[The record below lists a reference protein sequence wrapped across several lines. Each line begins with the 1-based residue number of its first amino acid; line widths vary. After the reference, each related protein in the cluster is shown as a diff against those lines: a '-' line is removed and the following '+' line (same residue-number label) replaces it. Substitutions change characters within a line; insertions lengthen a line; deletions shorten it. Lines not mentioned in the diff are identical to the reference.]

1 MGRRKEKCI
10 MENIFEKGCLVQLSA
25 SVWGAARKINT
36 EQLSDMEVS
45 HDWLSATKKLVD
57 PDSLKPLN
65 KVVNTARSYLTG
77 LTLPFPLHGM
87 VFIPKEMISKV
98 DNGLESYRSDFNAAV
113 ETFLSKYDELRDVAM
128 VHLGD
133 LFSEFDY
140 PVDVRKKFCFV
151 WRFVILDV
159 PNGNTGILSPEV
171 YEREK
176 EKFVRTM
183 EEARELAVQSLREE
197 FSGMVQRITDRFSN
211 GHDTKPKVFKNGTV
225 HNFYEFFETFKE
237 RNIFKDEQLAELV
250 ERAREILGGQ
260 PAEAI
265 RSDDQ
270 IKERIGKAMKDV
282 EDSMAEILSMPRRR
296 VIMS

>member
-1 MGRRKEKCI
+1 
-10 MENIFEKGCLVQLSA
+10 MENMFEKGCLVQLSA
-25 SVWGAARKINT
+25 SVWRAARKVNI
-36 EQLSDMEVS
+36 EQLSDMDVS
-45 HDWLSATKKLVD
+45 RDWLSTTKKLVD

-77 LTLPFPLHGM
+77 VTLPFPLHGM
-87 VFIPKEMISKV
+87 AFIPKEMISRV
-98 DNGLESYRSDFNAAV
+98 DASLETYKSEFNEAIA
-113 ETFLSKYDELRDVAM
+113 TFLAKYDQLREVAM

-133 LFSEFDY
+133 LFSAFDY

-159 PNGNTGILSPEV
+159 PNGNSGILAPEV

-197 FSGMVQRITDRFSN
+197 FSGMVQRITERFSN
-211 GHDTKPKVFKNGTV
+211 GHDVKPKVFKNGTV
-225 HNFYEFFETFKE
+225 HNFYEYFETFKE
-237 RNIFKDEQLAELV
+237 RNIFKDDQLAELV
-250 ERAREILGGQ
+250 ERAQEILGGQ
-260 PAEAI
+260 SAEAI

-270 IKERIGKAMKDV
+270 IKEQIGQAMKDV
-282 EDSMAEILSMPRRR
+282 EASMAEILSMPRRR
-296 VIMS
+296 IIMN

>member
-1 MGRRKEKCI
+1 
-10 MENIFEKGCLVQLSA
+10 MENMFEKGCLVQLSA
-25 SVWGAARKINT
+25 SVWRAARKITT
-36 EQLSDMEVS
+36 EQLSEMDVS
-45 HDWLSATKKLVD
+45 HDWLTATKKLVD

-65 KVVNTARSYLTG
+65 KVVNMARSYLTG
-77 LTLPFPLHGM
+77 VTLPFPLHGM
-87 VFIPKEMISKV
+87 AFIPREMITRV
-98 DNGLESYRSDFNAAV
+98 DNGLESYKSEFHDAV
-113 ETFLSKYDELRDVAM
+113 ETFLSKYDALREVAM

-183 EEARELAVQSLREE
+183 EDARELAVQSLREE

-211 GHDTKPKVFKNGTV
+211 GHDTKPKIFKNGTV

-260 PAEAI
+260 SADSI

-270 IKERIGKAMKDV
+270 IKERIGRAMKDV
-282 EDSMAEILSMPRRR
+282 EDSMAEVLSMPRRR
-296 VIMS
+296 IIMN